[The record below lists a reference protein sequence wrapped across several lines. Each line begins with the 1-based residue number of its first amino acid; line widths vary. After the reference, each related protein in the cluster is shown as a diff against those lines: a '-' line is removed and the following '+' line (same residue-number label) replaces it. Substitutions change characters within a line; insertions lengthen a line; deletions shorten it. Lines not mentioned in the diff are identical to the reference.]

1 MEDGEEGPPGA
12 SPLLLLA
19 LVSLPEIL
27 HLSSACS
34 TWVEV
39 SLPSSLLKKA
49 LGVRNVLP
57 PELRGAQSGD
67 QAARPPDLGLP
78 GIKAQLGP

>member
-12 SPLLLLA
+12 SPWLLLA
-19 LVSLPEIL
+19 LVSLPETL
-27 HLSSACS
+27 HLSSAYS

-39 SLPSSLLKKA
+39 GLPSSLLRKA
-49 LGVRNVLP
+49 LGVGEVLP
-57 PELRGAQSGD
+57 PELCGAQSGD
-67 QAARPPDLGLP
+67 QATRPPDLGLP